1 MNFEVLKII
10 ILACQVSSGAD
21 DPLGA
26 WAYQRVNEYQV
37 ECQQD
42 LIQCYEVEVTKGGK
56 PYAVRNCLLR
66 R

>member
-10 ILACQVSSGAD
+10 ILACQVSAGGDSGFGWSWVAID
-21 DPLGA
+21 K
-26 WAYQRVNEYQV
+26 YQK

-42 LIQCYEVEVTKGGK
+42 LIQCYEVEITKVGK